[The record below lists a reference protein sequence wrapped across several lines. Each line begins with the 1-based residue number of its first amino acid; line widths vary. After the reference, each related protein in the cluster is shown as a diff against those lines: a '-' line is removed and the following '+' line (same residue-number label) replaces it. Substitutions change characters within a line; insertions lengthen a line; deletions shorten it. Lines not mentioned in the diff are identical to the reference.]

1 MFPKENEHTEY
12 KRELTDNIKKE
23 VLAFANTNGG
33 SIYIGIADDGTV
45 IGISDSDQTMLRLAS
60 MLRDSIHPDIM
71 MFTDMRVE
79 QIEQHDVIH
88 LTIAS
93 GTNKPYYL
101 ISKGLKPSGVYVRQG
116 SASVPASPEQ
126 IRQLIKTADGDVM
139 EDNISLNQELT
150 FQKTTAIFV
159 AKGLHLAGEQKFSL
173 GLQRHDGVYTNLG
186 LLLSDQCP
194 FTIKTAVFSGTNQK
208 NFQDRREFSGP
219 LFSQLED
226 CYAYLQL
233 NNPTTAEFSGLYRND
248 FKAYPDDA
256 LREALLNCII
266 HRDYAFSSSIL
277 ISIYDNRMEFTSIGG
292 LMPGLEKA
300 DIMLGISLCRNPKL
314 ANIFYRLELIE
325 AYGTGLPKIKNAY
338 SLNADQPEFLTAP
351 HVFKVILP
359 RLEKGPLYVKDTP
372 ISPEEQ
378 TLKFIQA
385 QKTVTRKDVEE
396 LLCTSTST
404 ATRVLLTLINQ
415 GHIYRTGRGKQ
426 TKYIFN
432 G

>member
-12 KRELTDNIKKE
+12 KRELTDVLKKE
-23 VLAFANTNGG
+23 VIAFANTNGG

-45 IGISDSDQTMLRLAS
+45 VGVSDSDQTMLRLAS

-150 FQKTTAIFV
+150 FQKTTAIFA
-159 AKGLHLAGEQKFSL
+159 AKGLQLAGEQKFSL

-325 AYGTGLPKIKNAY
+325 AYGTGLPKI
-338 SLNADQPEFLTAP
+338 
-351 HVFKVILP
+351 
-359 RLEKGPLYVKDTP
+359 
-372 ISPEEQ
+372 
-378 TLKFIQA
+378 
-385 QKTVTRKDVEE
+385 
-396 LLCTSTST
+396 
-404 ATRVLLTLINQ
+404 
-415 GHIYRTGRGKQ
+415 
-426 TKYIFN
+426 
-432 G
+432 

>member
-12 KRELTDNIKKE
+12 KRELTDVLKKE
-23 VLAFANTNGG
+23 VIAFANTSGG

-45 IGISDSDQTMLRLAS
+45 VGVSDSDQTMLRLAS

-150 FQKTTAIFV
+150 FQKTTAIFA
-159 AKGLHLAGEQKFSL
+159 AKGLQLAGEQKFSL

-415 GHIYRTGRGKQ
+415 GHIHRTGRGKQ